1 MTLKA
6 SYNFFEA
13 PQFLQ
18 TSNKKNLDSF
28 RNYETMIIKKIDDLV
43 IKVNDYLKEH
53 LLAEDNIYDLHN
65 ETDELIK
72 EASKTV
78 RSIKDTIF
86 GGLFEISL

>member
-1 MTLKA
+1 
-6 SYNFFEA
+6 
-13 PQFLQ
+13 
-18 TSNKKNLDSF
+18 
-28 RNYETMIIKKIDDLV
+28 MIIKKIDDLV